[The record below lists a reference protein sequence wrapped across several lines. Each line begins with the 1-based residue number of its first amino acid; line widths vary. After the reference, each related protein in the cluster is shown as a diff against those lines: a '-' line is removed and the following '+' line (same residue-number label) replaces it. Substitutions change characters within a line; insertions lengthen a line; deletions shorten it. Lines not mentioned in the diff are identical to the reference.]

1 MLRRVIGLLIV
12 AGIAWGGLA
21 AVYLLDVEP
30 KLGLDL
36 QGGTSVVL
44 TAPDDTDPD
53 VMEYA
58 VEIMRSRIEDVGGV
72 QEPEI
77 SISGGTTVLV
87 QLPGVQ
93 NEQQALDAIG
103 RTGRLSFR
111 PVLESTPGLQGPLVT
126 TTTTEPPAGEEDA
139 VEESASTTA
148 TTVATTTTTAIL
160 ADTPEGVDPI
170 SGLTVSDDPDTVAYL
185 PNFTLFGMEVLTVG
199 PAAMTGS
206 DVSQALPGFNSVSAQ
221 WVVNL
226 SLTSEG
232 GDLFAE
238 LTGEAAAYP
247 IGDPRRQIAIVLDGQ
262 ILASPQVAEDVA
274 AGVGI
279 TGGDAIITLGADP
292 AAEDQAQNLAVILR
306 YGSLPVAFERSQVEK
321 VSATLGSDSLRIGLI
336 SGIAGLVLVAVVLLL
351 YYRSLGLVAVLGI
364 AVFGSLLIAIYALLG
379 HYQGVTLTLAG
390 VTGII
395 VAVGITADSYIVY
408 FERIKDELRAGRT
421 VPSAAAQGFRT
432 AFRTILTADTVSILG
447 ATLLW
452 LLTVGAVRG
461 FALSLGIAT
470 VLDIFVARAF
480 TRRAA
485 WVLAHSPLGRKGWFS
500 MPAAAGESR

>member
-12 AGIAWGGLA
+12 VGFAWGGLVS
-21 AVYLLDVEP
+21 VYLLGIEP

-44 TAPDDTDPD
+44 TAPDDTDPE

-58 VEIMRSRIEDVGGV
+58 VDIMRRRIEDVGGV

-111 PVLESTPGLQGPLVT
+111 PVLNSTPGLESPLVT
-126 TTTTEPPAGEEDA
+126 TTTVPSATEEVEGES
-139 VEESASTTA
+139 EESS
-148 TTVATTTTTAIL
+148 VVTTTTTPTL
-160 ADTPEGVDPI
+160 PEVPDGVDPVT
-170 SGLTVSDDPDTVAYL
+170 GHTVEDDPDEVAYL
-185 PNFTLFGMEVLTVG
+185 PNFTLFGAEVLTLG
-199 PAAMTGS
+199 PAEMTGS
-206 DVSQALPGFNSVSAQ
+206 DVSQALPGFDNTSAQ

-226 SLTSEG
+226 SLTSDGSE
-232 GDLFAE
+232 LFAT
-238 LTGEAAAYP
+238 LTGEAAVFSV
-247 IGDPRRQIAIVLDGQ
+247 GDPRRQIAIVLDGR
-262 ILASPQVAEDVA
+262 IIASPQVSEDVA

-279 TGGDAIITLGADP
+279 TGGDAVITLGSDP
-292 AAEDQAQNLAVILR
+292 TAEEQAQNLAVILR

-321 VSATLGSDSLRIGLI
+321 VSATLGSDSLRIGLVSGI
-336 SGIAGLVLVAVVLLL
+336 SGLILVAVVLLL
-351 YYRSLGLVAVLGI
+351 YYRALGLVAVLGI
-364 AVFGSLLIAIYALLG
+364 AVFGALLIAIYALLG
-379 HYQGVTLTLAG
+379 HFQGVTLTLAG

-395 VAVGITADSYIVY
+395 VAIGITADSYIVY

-421 VPSAAAQGFRT
+421 VASAATQGFHT

-452 LLTVGAVRG
+452 VLTVGAVKG

-470 VLDIFVARAF
+470 ILDIFVARSF

-485 WVLAHSPLGRKGWFS
+485 WVLAHTPVGRSGWLS
-500 MPAAAGESR
+500 LPAAAGERR

>member
-12 AGIAWGGLA
+12 VGIAWGGLV
-21 AVYLLDVEP
+21 AVYLVGVEP

-58 VEIMRSRIEDVGGV
+58 VDIMRRRIEDVGGV

-103 RTGRLSFR
+103 RTGQLSFR
-111 PVLESTPGLQGPLVT
+111 PVLDSTPGLQGPLVT
-126 TTTTEPPAGEEDA
+126 TTTAP
-139 VEESASTTA
+139 TTA
-148 TTVATTTTTAIL
+148 EEGGAEAEETVGTTTL
-160 ADTPEGVDPI
+160 PEVPEGVDPVT
-170 SGLTVSDDPDTVAYL
+170 GFTVTDDLDQIAYL
-185 PNFTLFGMEVLTVG
+185 PNFTLFGAEVLTLG
-199 PAAMTGS
+199 AAGMTGS
-206 DVSQALPGFNSVSAQ
+206 DVSQALPGFDNSAAQ

-232 GDLFAE
+232 SELFAT
-238 LTGEAAAYP
+238 LTGEAAAFP
-247 IGDPRRQIAIVLDGQ
+247 IGDPRRQVAIVLDGQ
-262 ILASPQVAEDVA
+262 IIASPQVSEDVA
-274 AGVGI
+274 PGVGI
-279 TGGDAIITLGADP
+279 AGGDAVITLGADP
-292 AAEDQAQNLAVILR
+292 TAEEQAQNLAVILR

-321 VSATLGSDSLRIGLI
+321 VSATLGSDSLRIGLVSGI
-336 SGIAGLVLVAVVLLL
+336 SGLILVAVVLLF
-351 YYRSLGLVAVLGI
+351 YYRALGLVAVLGI

-379 HYQGVTLTLAG
+379 HFQGVTLTLAG

-421 VPSAAAQGFRT
+421 VPSAASQGFRT

-452 LLTVGAVRG
+452 VLTVGAVKG

-470 VLDIFVARAF
+470 ILDIFVARAF
-480 TRRAA
+480 TRRAT
-485 WVLAHSPLGRKGWFS
+485 WILAHTRMGRSGWFS
-500 MPAAAGESR
+500 LPAAAGEHR

>member
-12 AGIAWGGLA
+12 VGTAWGGLV
-21 AVYLLDVEP
+21 AVYLLDIEP

-44 TAPDDTDPD
+44 TAPDDTDPE

-58 VEIMRSRIEDVGGV
+58 VDIMRRRIEDVGGV

-111 PVLESTPGLQGPLVT
+111 PVLESTPGLEGPLVT
-126 TTTTEPPAGEEDA
+126 TTTAPDEADGS
-139 VEESASTTA
+139 V
-148 TTVATTTTTAIL
+148 VVTTTTTTTL
-160 ADTPEGVDPI
+160 PDVPEGVDPTTGYTI
-170 SGLTVSDDPDTVAYL
+170 EDDPDQVAYL
-185 PNFTLFGMEVLTVG
+185 PNFTLFGAEVLTLG
-199 PAAMTGS
+199 PAEMTGS
-206 DVSQALPGFNSVSAQ
+206 DVSQALPGFNNTSAQ

-226 SLTSEG
+226 SLTSDGSE
-232 GDLFAE
+232 LFAR
-238 LTGEAAAYP
+238 LTGEAAAYR
-247 IGDPRRQIAIVLDGQ
+247 IGDARRQIAIVLDGR
-262 ILASPQVAEDVA
+262 IIASPQVSEEVA

-279 TGGDAIITLGADP
+279 TGGDAVITLGSDP
-292 AAEDQAQNLAVILR
+292 AAEEQAQNLAVILR

-321 VSATLGSDSLRIGLI
+321 VSATLGSDSLQIGLV

-351 YYRSLGLVAVLGI
+351 YYRALGLVAVLGI
-364 AVFGSLLIAIYALLG
+364 AVFGALLIAIYALLG
-379 HYQGVTLTLAG
+379 HFQGVTLTLAG

-421 VPSAAAQGFRT
+421 VPSAASQGFRT

-452 LLTVGAVRG
+452 VLTVGAVKG

-470 VLDIFVARAF
+470 ILDIFVARAF

-485 WVLAHSPLGRKGWFS
+485 WVLAHTRLGQSGWFS
-500 MPAAAGESR
+500 LPAAAGDPR

>member
-12 AGIAWGGLA
+12 VGFAWGGLVS
-21 AVYLLDVEP
+21 VYLLGIEP

-36 QGGTSVVL
+36 QGGTSVIL

-58 VEIMRSRIEDVGGV
+58 VDIMRRRIEDVGGV

-111 PVLESTPGLQGPLVT
+111 PVLDSTPGLEGPLVT
-126 TTTTEPPAGEEDA
+126 TTVPTGTGEVEGES
-139 VEESASTTA
+139 EES
-148 TTVATTTTTAIL
+148 VVITTTTTTL
-160 ADTPEGVDPI
+160 PDVPDGVDPVT
-170 SGLTVSDDPDTVAYL
+170 GYTVEDDPDQVAYL
-185 PNFTLFGMEVLTVG
+185 PSFTLFGAEVLTLG
-199 PAAMTGS
+199 PAEMTGS
-206 DVSQALPGFNSVSAQ
+206 DVSAALPGFDNTSAQ

-226 SLTSEG
+226 SLTSDG
-232 GDLFAE
+232 SDLFAR
-238 LTGEAAAYP
+238 LTGEAAAYAV
-247 IGDPRRQIAIVLDGQ
+247 GDPRRQIAIVLDGR
-262 ILASPQVAEDVA
+262 IIASPQVSEDVA

-279 TGGDAIITLGADP
+279 TGGDAVITLGADP
-292 AAEDQAQNLAVILR
+292 AAEEQAQNLAVILR

-321 VSATLGSDSLRIGLI
+321 VSATLGSDSLQIGLV
-336 SGIAGLVLVAVVLLL
+336 SGIAGLALVAVVLLF
-351 YYRSLGLVAVLGI
+351 YYRALGLVAVLGI
-364 AVFGSLLIAIYALLG
+364 GVFGALLIAIYALLG
-379 HYQGVTLTLAG
+379 HFQGVTLTLAG

-395 VAVGITADSYIVY
+395 VAIGITADSYIVY

-421 VPSAAAQGFRT
+421 VPSAATQGFRT

-452 LLTVGAVRG
+452 MLTVGAVKG

-470 VLDIFVARAF
+470 VLDIFVARSF

-485 WVLAHSPLGRKGWFS
+485 WILAHTPMGRSGWFS
-500 MPAAAGESR
+500 LPAAAGERQ

>member
-21 AVYLLDVEP
+21 AVYLLDIEP

-262 ILASPQVAEDVA
+262 IIASPQVAEDVA

>member
-21 AVYLLDVEP
+21 AVYLLGIEP

-44 TAPDDTDPD
+44 TAPNDTDPD

-58 VEIMRSRIEDVGGV
+58 VEIMRRRIEDVGGV

-111 PVLESTPGLQGPLVT
+111 PVLEATPGFEGPLVT
-126 TTTTEPPAGEEDA
+126 TTTTQSLVIEDSSQEEFA
-139 VEESASTTA
+139 V
-148 TTVATTTTTAIL
+148 TTTTL
-160 ADTPEGVDPI
+160 PDVPEGVDPLT
-170 SGLTVSDDPDTVAYL
+170 GLTVSDDPGSVAYL
-185 PNFTLFGMEVLTVG
+185 PRFSLGGVEVLTLG
-199 PAAMTGS
+199 PATMTGS
-206 DVSQALPGFNSVSAQ
+206 DISQALPGFDNSAAQ

-226 SLTSEG
+226 SLNSQG
-232 GDLFAE
+232 SDLFAA
-238 LTGEAAAYP
+238 LTGAAAVFP
-247 IGDPRRQIAIVLDGQ
+247 IGDVRRQIAIVLDGQ
-262 ILASPQVAEDVA
+262 IMASPQVAEDVI

-279 TGGDAIITLGADP
+279 TGGSAVITLGADP
-292 AAEDQAQNLAVILR
+292 AAEEQAQSLAVVLR

-321 VSATLGSDSLRIGLI
+321 VSATLGSDSLQIGLV
-336 SGIAGLVLVAVVLLL
+336 SGIAGLILVAVVLLL
-351 YYRSLGLVAVLGI
+351 YYRALGLVAVLGI
-364 AVFGSLLIAIYALLG
+364 AVFGSLLMAIYALLG

-421 VPSAAAQGFRT
+421 VPSAASQGFRT

-470 VLDIFVARAF
+470 VLDIFVARTF

-485 WVLAHSPLGRKGWFS
+485 WVLAHSALGRSGWFS
-500 MPAAAGESR
+500 IPAAAGER

>member
-126 TTTTEPPAGEEDA
+126 TTTTEPPAGEEGA

-262 ILASPQVAEDVA
+262 IIASPQVAEDVA

>member
-12 AGIAWGGLA
+12 VGIAWGGLVS
-21 AVYLLDVEP
+21 VYLLGIEP

-44 TAPDDTDPD
+44 TAPDDTDSD

-58 VEIMRSRIEDVGGV
+58 VDIMRSRIEDVGGV

-77 SISGGTTVLV
+77 SITGGTTVLV

-111 PVLESTPGLQGPLVT
+111 PVLDATPGLEGPLVT
-126 TTTTEPPAGEEDA
+126 TTTTAPPEAGEEGEDS
-139 VEESASTTA
+139 EEAS
-148 TTVATTTTTAIL
+148 VVITTTTTTVP
-160 ADTPEGVDPI
+160 DVPKGVDPVTGFTI
-170 SGLTVSDDPDTVAYL
+170 EDDPDQIAYL
-185 PNFTLFGMEVLTVG
+185 PNRTLFGAEVLTLG
-199 PAAMTGS
+199 PAEMTGS
-206 DVSQALPGFNSVSAQ
+206 DVSQALPGFNNLSAQ

-232 GDLFAE
+232 ADLFAD

-247 IGDPRRQIAIVLDGQ
+247 NGDPRRQIAIVLDGQ
-262 ILASPQVAEDVA
+262 IIASPQVSEDVA

-279 TGGDAIITLGADP
+279 TGGDAVITLGSDP
-292 AAEDQAQNLAVILR
+292 AAEEQAQNLAVVLR
-306 YGSLPVAFERSQVEK
+306 YGSLPVAFERSQVQK
-321 VSATLGSDSLRIGLI
+321 VSATLGSDSLQIGLV
-336 SGIAGLVLVAVVLLL
+336 SGIAGLILVAVVLLL
-351 YYRSLGLVAVLGI
+351 YYRALGLVAVLGI
-364 AVFGSLLIAIYALLG
+364 AVFGALLIAIYALLG
-379 HYQGVTLTLAG
+379 HFQGVTLTLAG

-421 VPSAAAQGFRT
+421 VPSAVSQGFST

-452 LLTVGAVRG
+452 VLTVGAVRG

-485 WVLAHSPLGRKGWFS
+485 WVLAHSRLGRSGWFS
-500 MPAAAGESR
+500 LPAAAGEKQ

>member
-1 MLRRVIGLLIV
+1 M
-12 AGIAWGGLA
+12 
-21 AVYLLDVEP
+21 
-30 KLGLDL
+30 
-36 QGGTSVVL
+36 
-44 TAPDDTDPD
+44 
-53 VMEYA
+53 
-58 VEIMRSRIEDVGGV
+58 
-72 QEPEI
+72 
-77 SISGGTTVLV
+77 
-87 QLPGVQ
+87 
-93 NEQQALDAIG
+93 
-103 RTGRLSFR
+103 
-111 PVLESTPGLQGPLVT
+111 
-126 TTTTEPPAGEEDA
+126 
-139 VEESASTTA
+139 
-148 TTVATTTTTAIL
+148 
-160 ADTPEGVDPI
+160 
-170 SGLTVSDDPDTVAYL
+170 
-185 PNFTLFGMEVLTVG
+185 
-199 PAAMTGS
+199 
-206 DVSQALPGFNSVSAQ
+206 
-221 WVVNL
+221 
-226 SLTSEG
+226 
-232 GDLFAE
+232 
-238 LTGEAAAYP
+238 
-247 IGDPRRQIAIVLDGQ
+247 GDPRRQIAIVLDGQ
-262 ILASPQVAEDVA
+262 IIASPQVAEDVA

>member
-12 AGIAWGGLA
+12 VGIAWGGLV
-21 AVYLLDVEP
+21 AVYLLDIEP

-58 VEIMRSRIEDVGGV
+58 VDIMRRRIEDVGGV

-111 PVLESTPGLQGPLVT
+111 PVLESTPGLEGPLVT
-126 TTTTEPPAGEEDA
+126 TTTIVPEGGEEIGES
-139 VEESASTTA
+139 EES
-148 TTVATTTTTAIL
+148 VVVTTTSTPL
-160 ADTPEGVDPI
+160 PEVPEGVDP
-170 SGLTVSDDPDTVAYL
+170 STGYTVEDDPEQVAYL
-185 PNFTLFGMEVLTVG
+185 PNFTLFGAEVLTLG
-199 PAAMTGS
+199 PAEMTGS
-206 DVSQALPGFNSVSAQ
+206 DVSQALPGFDNTSAQ

-226 SLTSEG
+226 SLTSDG
-232 GDLFAE
+232 SDLFAR
-238 LTGEAAAYP
+238 LTGEAAAYR
-247 IGDPRRQIAIVLDGQ
+247 IGDARRQIAIVLDGR
-262 ILASPQVAEDVA
+262 IIASPQVSEDVE

-279 TGGDAIITLGADP
+279 TGGDAVITLGTDP
-292 AAEDQAQNLAVILR
+292 AAEEQAQNLAVILR

-321 VSATLGSDSLRIGLI
+321 VSATLGSDSLQIGLV
-336 SGIAGLVLVAVVLLL
+336 SGIAGLILVAVVLLL
-351 YYRSLGLVAVLGI
+351 YYRALGLVAVLGI
-364 AVFGSLLIAIYALLG
+364 AVFGALLIAIYALLG
-379 HYQGVTLTLAG
+379 HFQGVTLTLAG

-421 VPSAAAQGFRT
+421 VPSAASQGFRT

-452 LLTVGAVRG
+452 VLTVGAVKG

-470 VLDIFVARAF
+470 ILDIFVARAF

-485 WVLAHSPLGRKGWFS
+485 WVLAHTRLGQTGWFS
-500 MPAAAGESR
+500 LPAAAGDRR

>member
-21 AVYLLDVEP
+21 AVYFLGVEP

-53 VMEYA
+53 VMDYA
-58 VEIMRSRIEDVGGV
+58 VDIMRQRIEDVGGV

-77 SISGGTTVLV
+77 SITGGTTVLV

-126 TTTTEPPAGEEDA
+126 TTTTAGQEPAADSDE
-139 VEESASTTA
+139 
-148 TTVATTTTTAIL
+148 TVVVTTTTTTL
-160 ADTPEGVDPI
+160 PDVPEGVDPVTGYTI
-170 SGLTVSDDPDTVAYL
+170 EDDPEEIAYL
-185 PNFTLFGMEVLTVG
+185 PNLTLFGAEVLTLG
-199 PAAMTGS
+199 PARMSGS
-206 DVSQALPGFNSVSAQ
+206 HVSEALPGFNSTSAQ
-221 WVVNL
+221 WVVSL

-232 GDLFAE
+232 SDRFAA
-238 LTGEAAAYP
+238 LTGEAAGFFT
-247 IGDPRRQIAIVLDGQ
+247 GDPRRQIAIVLDGR
-262 ILASPQVAEDVA
+262 IIASPQVAEDVQ

-279 TGGDAIITLGADP
+279 TGGDAVITLGADP
-292 AAEDQAQNLAVILR
+292 TAEEQAQNLAVILR
-306 YGSLPVAFERSQVEK
+306 YGSLPVAFERSQVQK
-321 VSATLGSDSLRIGLI
+321 VSATLGSDSLQIGLI
-336 SGIAGLVLVAVVLLL
+336 SGISGLVLVAVVLLL
-351 YYRSLGLVAVLGI
+351 YYRALGLIAVLGVT
-364 AVFGSLLIAIYALLG
+364 VFGSLLLAIYALLG
-379 HYQGVTLTLAG
+379 HFQGVTLTLAG

-408 FERIKDELRAGRT
+408 FERIKDELRTGRT
-421 VPSAAAQGFRT
+421 VPSAVSQGFRT

-447 ATLLW
+447 AILLW

-470 VLDIFVARAF
+470 VLDIVVARTF

-485 WVLAHSPLGRKGWFS
+485 WVLAHTPLGRSGWFS
-500 MPAAAGESR
+500 LPAAAGERQ